1 MMVGEGGFFCPR
13 PNKSRGGG
21 VAVEA
26 GTSQAIAISA
36 DGLKQR
42 LRSAFMRSEGLR
54 GYSLLSPTL
63 IVMVVTMCVP
73 IGLCIAYSF
82 WTQDYLTIDRT
93 FTLANYQEATS
104 HPLYRALLLRSLR
117 ISGTVTVITVLLA
130 YPMAYFVVF
139 HVHGNKMT
147 WIVFL
152 TLPFLT
158 SYLLR
163 VFSWKIILG
172 YQGVINSGL
181 ISMGVVE
188 EPLAFLLYNPTA
200 VIITLTYAWAPFA
213 ILPIFVSLE
222 KIDRSLLEAAT
233 DLGDGPFARF
243 LRITLPLS
251 LPGVIA
257 ATLMIF
263 IPTVGDFITP
273 ELVGGRDGKMIAKVI
288 QVQFGRANNYPLGA
302 SLSLISMITITF
314 ISVIYILMT
323 RWVTKRIA

>member
-1 MMVGEGGFFCPR
+1 MSVD
-13 PNKSRGGG
+13 
-21 VAVEA
+21 A
-26 GTSQAIAISA
+26 GTVGAAVSRPE
-36 DGLKQR
+36 GLR
-42 LRSAFMRSEGLR
+42 ARITGLFMRSEALR
-54 GYSLLSPTL
+54 GYGLISPTL
-63 IVMVVTMCVP
+63 IVMVVTMGMP

-93 FTLANYQEATS
+93 FTLANYQEAIT
-104 HPLYRALLLRSLR
+104 HPLYRTLLLRSLM
-117 ISGTVTVITVLLA
+117 ISGITTVITVLLA
-130 YPMAYFVVF
+130 YPMAYFVAF
-139 HVHGNKMT
+139 QARGNKVT
-147 WIVFL
+147 WILIL

-172 YQGVINSGL
+172 YEGVLNAGL
-181 ISMGVVE
+181 ISLGVIQ
-188 EPLAFLLYNPTA
+188 EPLAFLLYNPTS

-233 DLGDGPFARF
+233 DLGDSPMVRF

-302 SLSLISMITITF
+302 SLSLITMITITF
-314 ISVIYILMT
+314 ISVIYVVMT
-323 RWVTKRIA
+323 RWATRRIA

>member
-1 MMVGEGGFFCPR
+1 M
-13 PNKSRGGG
+13 
-21 VAVEA
+21 AVEA
-26 GTSQAIAISA
+26 QTYRAMVASA

-42 LRSAFMRSEGLR
+42 LRSAFMRSDALR
-54 GYSLLSPTL
+54 GYGLISPTL
-63 IVMVVTMCVP
+63 IVMVVTMGMP

-93 FTLANYQEATS
+93 FTLANYHEAATRE
-104 HPLYRALLLRSLR
+104 LYRVLLLRSLM
-117 ISGTVTVITVLLA
+117 ISGTVTVISVLLA
-130 YPMAYFVVF
+130 YPMAYFVAF
-139 HVHGNKMT
+139 QVHGNKMT
-147 WIVFL
+147 WIVIL

-172 YQGVINSGL
+172 YQGVINAGL
-181 ISMGVVE
+181 VSMGVID
-188 EPLAFLLYNPTA
+188 EPLAFLLYNPTS

-233 DLGDGPFARF
+233 DLGDGPFRRF

-302 SLSLISMITITF
+302 SLSLITMVTIAF
-314 ISVIYILMT
+314 VSVIYVVMT
-323 RWVTKRIA
+323 RWVTRRIA

>member
-1 MMVGEGGFFCPR
+1 M
-13 PNKSRGGG
+13 S
-21 VAVEA
+21 VEA
-26 GTSQAIAISA
+26 GTAGATFSRPE
-36 DGLKQR
+36 GLR
-42 LRSAFMRSEGLR
+42 ERITGLFMRSEALR
-54 GYSLLSPTL
+54 GYGLISPTL
-63 IVMVVTMCVP
+63 IVMVVTMGMP

-93 FTLANYQEATS
+93 FTLANYQEAVT
-104 HPLYRALLLRSLR
+104 HPLYRTLLLRSLM
-117 ISGTVTVITVLLA
+117 ISGVTTVITVLLA
-130 YPMAYFVVF
+130 YPMAYFVAF
-139 HVHGNKMT
+139 HAHGNKMT
-147 WIVFL
+147 WIVVL

-172 YQGVINSGL
+172 YEGVFNAGL
-181 ISMGVVE
+181 ISLGVIQ
-188 EPLAFLLYNPTA
+188 EPLAFLLYTPTS

-233 DLGDGPFARF
+233 DLGDGPFTRF

-302 SLSLISMITITF
+302 SLSLITMITITF
-314 ISVIYILMT
+314 VSVIYIVMT

>member
-1 MMVGEGGFFCPR
+1 M
-13 PNKSRGGG
+13 
-21 VAVEA
+21 AVEA

-93 FTLANYQEATS
+93 FTLANYQEAAS

-130 YPMAYFVVF
+130 YPMAYFVAF

-172 YQGVINSGL
+172 YQGVINTGL

-188 EPLAFLLYNPTA
+188 EPLAFLLYNPTS

-222 KIDRSLLEAAT
+222 KIDRSLLEAGT